1 MRSTTWDV
9 PSNLRAYC
17 ASAIALLPISAFVVL
32 GVTLHLTPLTLQL
45 AGLAGTAVLVS
56 ILFDRLYTARRL
68 APAIRRL
75 TVTLANLS
83 DGVITTD
90 VDGRIT
96 LINPEAE
103 RLTGWAQGSAAG
115 RPLALVFQIV
125 DEDTR
130 QPVDDPVL
138 RVLRTATA
146 EGLSNHTILLGRHGT
161 QIPIEY
167 KVSPIIQPGA
177 AVEGAVLAFR
187 DCSRHKQIEAAMR
200 ERALLQEQ
208 LAKIADTAPG
218 VICAYR
224 VRPDGSCSYPYS
236 SPRIQ
241 DIYGMSPDELARDAS
256 SVFRLIHPEDV
267 DGVLAGARRSAENQS
282 AWHGE
287 YRVLHPDRGEIWVEG
302 YSMPEREP
310 DGSTLWRGF
319 LNDVTDRKR
328 AEERYVRQ
336 RDALVAL
343 AGRDECGTGELG
355 STFRRITEEDA
366 KALGVA
372 RVSIWRYSADRSS
385 IRCVDLYE
393 LQIARHSSGSELPAS
408 AYPAYF
414 AALSESDAIVA
425 DDVRQDPR
433 TRGMLEGYLVPLRI
447 TSIMDTPIHVG
458 GIVDGVLCHEH
469 VGPPRTWTTDEK
481 TFAIAIASQAA
492 LDLEG
497 FERRRAETA
506 LRASEVRYRQIVET
520 AQEGIWTIDT
530 HNKTTFANPKMAA
543 MLGYSAEEVIGADL
557 FAFMDDGGR
566 VLAARSLERHV
577 SGTGEELEF
586 TFRRKDG
593 TPAST
598 IVNWTPITDELGR
611 YAGALA
617 MISDVSLR
625 KQKDEEMRLQAA
637 ALNAAADAMLITDR
651 KGTISWVNPAF
662 TTLTGYAPDEAIG
675 KNPRALVKSGAH
687 ERDFYRDMW
696 DTILTGHVWRG
707 EMMNRRKDGTIYA
720 EHQSITPVKQ
730 PGGGEISHFI
740 AIKRDLTEEKQ
751 LQAQFLQA
759 QKMEIVGRLAGGIA
773 HDFNNLLTVI
783 NGTAEF
789 GVTALKESDPLR
801 GDFLQIQQAGT
812 RAATLTRQLL
822 AFSRRQIM
830 TLDVL
835 NLKTIIDEMQGMLQR
850 LIGEDIDLVVA
861 PGKDVGNVRA
871 DAGQIEQV
879 VLNLAVNARD
889 AMPRG
894 GRLTIE
900 MQNVDFDD
908 TYAVLHPGVKPG
920 PHVMLAVSD
929 SGTGMDAATR
939 ARIFEPFFTTK
950 GPGKGTGL
958 GLATVYGIVNQSGGS
973 IRVYSEPGCGTTFKI
988 YLPRID
994 EAAVSTR
1001 NTEAKP
1007 AAAGTETVLIVED
1020 EEALRNLAVRIL
1032 RSAGYQVLTARTGS
1046 EALQV
1051 IGQQNGSV
1059 QIVFTDVVMPEMGG
1073 RELAMRIAESSPD
1086 IKVLFSSGYTDD
1098 AVLRHGVVDNASHFI
1113 GKPYTRAALTHAIR
1127 DLLDQP

>member
-1 MRSTTWDV
+1 
-9 PSNLRAYC
+9 
-17 ASAIALLPISAFVVL
+17 
-32 GVTLHLTPLTLQL
+32 
-45 AGLAGTAVLVS
+45 
-56 ILFDRLYTARRL
+56 
-68 APAIRRL
+68 
-75 TVTLANLS
+75 
-83 DGVITTD
+83 
-90 VDGRIT
+90 
-96 LINPEAE
+96 
-103 RLTGWAQGSAAG
+103 
-115 RPLALVFQIV
+115 
-125 DEDTR
+125 
-130 QPVDDPVL
+130 
-138 RVLRTATA
+138 
-146 EGLSNHTILLGRHGT
+146 
-161 QIPIEY
+161 
-167 KVSPIIQPGA
+167 
-177 AVEGAVLAFR
+177 
-187 DCSRHKQIEAAMR
+187 
-200 ERALLQEQ
+200 
-208 LAKIADTAPG
+208 
-218 VICAYR
+218 
-224 VRPDGSCSYPYS
+224 
-236 SPRIQ
+236 
-241 DIYGMSPDELARDAS
+241 
-256 SVFRLIHPEDV
+256 
-267 DGVLAGARRSAENQS
+267 
-282 AWHGE
+282 
-287 YRVLHPDRGEIWVEG
+287 
-302 YSMPEREP
+302 
-310 DGSTLWRGF
+310 
-319 LNDVTDRKR
+319 
-328 AEERYVRQ
+328 
-336 RDALVAL
+336 
-343 AGRDECGTGELG
+343 
-355 STFRRITEEDA
+355 
-366 KALGVA
+366 
-372 RVSIWRYSADRSS
+372 
-385 IRCVDLYE
+385 
-393 LQIARHSSGSELPAS
+393 
-408 AYPAYF
+408 
-414 AALSESDAIVA
+414 
-425 DDVRQDPR
+425 
-433 TRGMLEGYLVPLRI
+433 
-447 TSIMDTPIHVG
+447 
-458 GIVDGVLCHEH
+458 
-469 VGPPRTWTTDEK
+469 
-481 TFAIAIASQAA
+481 
-492 LDLEG
+492 
-497 FERRRAETA
+497 
-506 LRASEVRYRQIVET
+506 
-520 AQEGIWTIDT
+520 
-530 HNKTTFANPKMAA
+530 
-543 MLGYSAEEVIGADL
+543 
-557 FAFMDDGGR
+557 
-566 VLAARSLERHV
+566 
-577 SGTGEELEF
+577 
-586 TFRRKDG
+586 
-593 TPAST
+593 
-598 IVNWTPITDELGR
+598 
-611 YAGALA
+611 
-617 MISDVSLR
+617 
-625 KQKDEEMRLQAA
+625 
-637 ALNAAADAMLITDR
+637 
-651 KGTISWVNPAF
+651 
-662 TTLTGYAPDEAIG
+662 
-675 KNPRALVKSGAH
+675 
-687 ERDFYRDMW
+687 
-696 DTILTGHVWRG
+696 
-707 EMMNRRKDGTIYA
+707 MMNRRKDGTIYA

-900 MQNVDFDD
+900 MQNVDLDD

-1007 AAAGTETVLIVED
+1007 PAAGTETVLIVED

-1073 RELAMRIAESSPD
+1073 RELATHIAESYPD

-1098 AVLRHGVVDNASHFI
+1098 AVLRHGVVDNASRFI

-1127 DLLDQP
+1127 ELLDQP